1 MKTAGIILSICVT
14 LASIPF
20 FLMIR
25 ISTFETW
32 PPERRFEI
40 EPPEGYD
47 YWERIEFWDDVQDF
61 SIYGGSLL
69 AITLSPVI
77 GLILLFRQPSRK
89 FGQVFMTVSLLLS
102 LIPLWL
108 MIDATHGGNFTFF
121 WLLLLVLFCGCIY
134 GAGAAS
140 VAMPSKIGTQQD
152 GDLKPDHAAS

>member
-1 MKTAGIILSICVT
+1 MKAAGIVLSICVI

-20 FLMIR
+20 FLMIH

-40 EPPEGYD
+40 EPPEGYE
-47 YWERIEFWDDVQDF
+47 YWERIEFWDDIRDF
-61 SIYGGSLL
+61 SIYGGPLL
-69 AITLSPVI
+69 AITLSPII
-77 GLILLFRQPSRK
+77 GAILLFRRPSRR
-89 FGQVFMTVSLLLS
+89 FGLIFITVSLLLS

-140 VAMPSKIGTQQD
+140 VAMPPKIGTQQD
-152 GDLKPDHAAS
+152 GDLKPDHAPS